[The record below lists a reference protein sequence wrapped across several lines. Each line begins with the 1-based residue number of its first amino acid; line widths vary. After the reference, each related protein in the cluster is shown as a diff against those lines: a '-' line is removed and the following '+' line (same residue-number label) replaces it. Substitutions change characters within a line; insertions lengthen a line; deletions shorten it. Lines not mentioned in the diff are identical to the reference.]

1 MDPFVLTSKLRDSFS
16 ILRLERLKKVHR
28 SSVRHSPLTISD
40 FEKPQCVVYRGLRV
54 KLTHGTC

>member
-28 SSVRHSPLTISD
+28 LSVRHSPYVPRAPFRSVILKNHNVLSI
-40 FEKPQCVVYRGLRV
+40 EV
-54 KLTHGTC
+54 